1 MKKDISIRV
10 WLASVVT
17 QMEVPMIRKL
27 FLLTIFSFV
36 MHHLG
41 AQETAMPEGTISYL
55 SKNKVYIRFNDTKSM
70 KIGDTLTVWQDEKW
84 KKALVI
90 ESLSSQS
97 CVSQAILT
105 ITFTIGDKIRTTLKE
120 ITATKK
126 IIPDAI
132 KPDLSVKETAVKK
145 DSLTKP
151 KQRIESRLSI
161 ATNGSRDKNAR
172 DFDRVRTTATL
183 DIDNIRDSKFSLESY
198 VNYTHKLGTPINDS
212 TFQADFKIYS
222 MALSYASENGIVL
235 SMGRKMNNHLANMGA
250 IDGLQ
255 IEKKFKKLTLGAF
268 GGTRP
273 DNQDYSFNS
282 NLGQFGGYMAHEIV
296 TSNGPI
302 QTSIA
307 FAEQKYFSATDRR
320 FIYFQHSNAW
330 IKKLQFFYSIEC
342 ELFQNI
348 NQIKT
353 NRFNLTSTYFSLRY
367 KPSNKISFTTS
378 YDNRKNIIYYETYR
392 SYIEQLINQETRQ
405 GFRLQ
410 MNYRILPL
418 INLSLSSFY
427 RFQSN
432 RPDPTK
438 NYFANLSF
446 SQIPKL
452 KASFNMNFNYMNTY
466 YFSGSILGTS
476 ITKDLFKGLVSTELS
491 YRKVDYRFFNKD
503 QGTLNQHI
511 WGFSLNI
518 YGKKRISLMVS
529 YEGTYEPNVQYGR
542 YYLSLT
548 KRFRSKKQPNP

>member
-1 MKKDISIRV
+1 MKMDISIRV

-105 ITFTIGDKIRTTLKE
+105 ITFAIGDKIRTIPKE
-120 ITATKK
+120 NIATKK
-126 IIPDAI
+126 IIPDAK

-198 VNYTHKLGTPINDS
+198 VNYTHKLGTPVNDS

-282 NLGQFGGYMAHEIV
+282 NLVQFGGYMAHEIV

-330 IKKLQFFYSIEC
+330 LKKLQFFYSIEC

-518 YGKKRISLMVS
+518 YGKKRTSLMVS

-548 KRFRSKKQPNP
+548 KRFRSKKQTNP

>member
-1 MKKDISIRV
+1 MKMDISIRV

-105 ITFTIGDKIRTTLKE
+105 ITFTIGDKIRTIPKE
-120 ITATKK
+120 NIATKK
-126 IIPDAI
+126 IIPDAK

-198 VNYTHKLGTPINDS
+198 VNYTHKLGTPVNDS

-282 NLGQFGGYMAHEIV
+282 NLVQFGGYMAHEIV

-302 QTSIA
+302 QTSIG

-330 IKKLQFFYSIEC
+330 LKKLQFFYSIEC

-410 MNYRILPL
+410 MNYRVHPL

-518 YGKKRISLMVS
+518 YGKKRTSLMVS

-548 KRFRSKKQPNP
+548 KRFRSKKQTNP

>member
-1 MKKDISIRV
+1 MKMDISIRV

-27 FLLTIFSFV
+27 FFLV
-36 MHHLG
+36 MFGLMMHQLG
-41 AQETAMPEGTISYL
+41 AQETAMSEGTISYL

-97 CVSQAILT
+97 CITQAILL
-105 ITFTIGDKIRTTLKE
+105 IPFAIGDKIRTTLKE

-126 IIPDAI
+126 IIPDAM
-132 KPDLSVKETAVKK
+132 KPDLSVKEISVKK

-222 MALSYASENGIVL
+222 MALSYASDNGIVL
-235 SMGRKMNNHLANMGA
+235 SMGRKMNNHLATMGA

-255 IEKKFKKLTLGAF
+255 IEKNFKKLTLGAF

-353 NRFNLTSTYFSLRY
+353 NKFNLTSTYFSLRY
-367 KPSNKISFTTS
+367 KPSNKISITTS

-410 MNYRILPL
+410 MNYRIHPL
-418 INLSLSSFY
+418 VNLSLSSFY
-427 RFQSN
+427 RYQSN

-438 NYFANLSF
+438 NYFANLSI

-452 KASFNMNFNYMNTY
+452 KASFNLNFNYMNTY

-476 ITKDLFKGLVSTELS
+476 ITKDLFKGLVSSEFS
-491 YRKVDYRFFNKD
+491 YRKVDYRFFNND

-518 YGKKRISLMVS
+518 YGKKRTSLMVS
-529 YEGTYEPNVQYGR
+529 YEGTYEPKVKYSR

>member
-1 MKKDISIRV
+1 M
-10 WLASVVT
+10 LH
-17 QMEVPMIRKL
+17 Q
-27 FLLTIFSFV
+27 
-36 MHHLG
+36 LG
-41 AQETAMPEGTISYL
+41 AQDTAMSEGTISYL

-70 KIGDTLTVWQDEKW
+70 QIGDTLTIWQDEKW

-97 CVSQAILT
+97 CVTQAILP
-105 ITFTIGDKIRTTLKE
+105 ITFAIGDKIRTTLKE
-120 ITATKK
+120 ITTTKK

-161 ATNGSRDKNAR
+161 ATNGSRDKNAH

-198 VNYTHKLGTPINDS
+198 VTINHKIGTPINDS

-222 MALSYASENGIVL
+222 LALDYVSDHGLLISI
-235 SMGRKMNNHLANMGA
+235 GRKTNNRLANMGA

-255 IEKKFKKLTLGAF
+255 IEKSIKKLTLGAF
-268 GGTRP
+268 GGSRP
-273 DNQDYSFNS
+273 DHQDYSFNT
-282 NLGQFGGYMAHEIV
+282 NLSQFGGYVTHEIETV
-296 TSNGPI
+296 NGPI

-320 FIYFQHSNAW
+320 FIYFQHSNTW
-330 IKKLQFFYSIEC
+330 FKKLQFFYSIEC
-342 ELFQNI
+342 DMFQNI

-353 NRFNLTSTYFSLRY
+353 TKFDLTSTYFSLRY
-367 KPSNKISFTTS
+367 KPTNRISFTTS

-410 MNYRILPL
+410 MNYRIHPL
-418 INLSLSSFY
+418 VNLSLSSFY
-427 RFQSN
+427 RYQSN

-452 KASFNMNFNYMNTY
+452 QASVNMNFNYINTY
-466 YFSGSILGTS
+466 YFKGSILGTS
-476 ITKDLFKGLVSTELS
+476 LTKSLFKGLVSTELS
-491 YRKVDYRFFNKD
+491 YRKVDYRFLDKD
-503 QGTLNQHI
+503 QGTQKQHI
-511 WGFSLNI
+511 WGLSLNI
-518 YGKKRISLMVS
+518 YGKKRTSFMVS
-529 YEGTYEPNVQYGR
+529 YEGTYEPKVQYGR
-542 YYLSLT
+542 YYLTLT
-548 KRFRSKKQPNP
+548 QRFRSKKQKNP

>member
-1 MKKDISIRV
+1 MKMDISIRV

-105 ITFTIGDKIRTTLKE
+105 ITFTIGDKIRTIPKE
-120 ITATKK
+120 NIATKK

-222 MALSYASENGIVL
+222 MALSYASDNGIVL

-282 NLGQFGGYMAHEIV
+282 NLGQFGGYMAHEII

-330 IKKLQFFYSIEC
+330 LKKLQFFYSIEC

-518 YGKKRISLMVS
+518 YGKKRTSLMVS

>member
-1 MKKDISIRV
+1 
-10 WLASVVT
+10 
-17 QMEVPMIRKL
+17 
-27 FLLTIFSFV
+27 

-70 KIGDTLTVWQDEKW
+70 KIGVTLTVWQDEKW

-105 ITFTIGDKIRTTLKE
+105 ITFTIGDKIRTIPKE
-120 ITATKK
+120 NIATKK

-255 IEKKFKKLTLGAF
+255 IEKKFKKLMLGAF

-330 IKKLQFFYSIEC
+330 LKKLQFFYSIEC

-353 NRFNLTSTYFSLRY
+353 SRFNLTSTYFSLRY

-410 MNYRILPL
+410 MNYRVHPL

-518 YGKKRISLMVS
+518 YGKKRTSLMVS

>member
-132 KPDLSVKETAVKK
+132 KPDLSFKEAVVKK

-222 MALSYASENGIVL
+222 MALSYASDNGIVL

-282 NLGQFGGYMAHEIV
+282 NLVQFGGYMAHEIV

-330 IKKLQFFYSIEC
+330 LKKLQFFYSIEC

-518 YGKKRISLMVS
+518 YGKKRTSLMVS

>member
-1 MKKDISIRV
+1 
-10 WLASVVT
+10 
-17 QMEVPMIRKL
+17 
-27 FLLTIFSFV
+27 

-222 MALSYASENGIVL
+222 MALSYASDNGIVL

-255 IEKKFKKLTLGAF
+255 IEKKLKKLTLGAF

-273 DNQDYSFNS
+273 DNQDYSYNS

-410 MNYRILPL
+410 MNYRIHPL
-418 INLSLSSFY
+418 VNLSLSSFY
-427 RFQSN
+427 LFQSS

-491 YRKVDYRFFNKD
+491 YRKVDYRFFNND

-518 YGKKRISLMVS
+518 YGKKRTSLMVS
-529 YEGTYEPNVQYGR
+529 YEGTYEPKVQYSR
-542 YYLSLT
+542 FYLSLT

>member
-132 KPDLSVKETAVKK
+132 KPDLSFKEADVKK

-222 MALSYASENGIVL
+222 MALSYASDNGIVL

-282 NLGQFGGYMAHEIV
+282 NLGQFGGYMAHEII

-353 NRFNLTSTYFSLRY
+353 NKFNLTSTYFSLRY

-518 YGKKRISLMVS
+518 YGKKRTSLMVS

>member
-1 MKKDISIRV
+1 MKMDISIRV

-282 NLGQFGGYMAHEIV
+282 NLVQFGGYMAHEIV

-330 IKKLQFFYSIEC
+330 LKKLQFFYSIEC

-410 MNYRILPL
+410 MNYRVHPL

-518 YGKKRISLMVS
+518 YGKKRTSLMVS

>member
-1 MKKDISIRV
+1 MDISIRV

-41 AQETAMPEGTISYL
+41 AQETAMHEGTISYL

-126 IIPDAI
+126 IIPDAK

-282 NLGQFGGYMAHEIV
+282 NLVQFGGYMAHEIV

-330 IKKLQFFYSIEC
+330 LKKLQFFYSIEC

-518 YGKKRISLMVS
+518 YGKKRTSLMVS

>member
-1 MKKDISIRV
+1 
-10 WLASVVT
+10 
-17 QMEVPMIRKL
+17 
-27 FLLTIFSFV
+27 
-36 MHHLG
+36 
-41 AQETAMPEGTISYL
+41 
-55 SKNKVYIRFNDTKSM
+55 
-70 KIGDTLTVWQDEKW
+70 
-84 KKALVI
+84 
-90 ESLSSQS
+90 
-97 CVSQAILT
+97 
-105 ITFTIGDKIRTTLKE
+105 
-120 ITATKK
+120 
-126 IIPDAI
+126 
-132 KPDLSVKETAVKK
+132 
-145 DSLTKP
+145 
-151 KQRIESRLSI
+151 
-161 ATNGSRDKNAR
+161 
-172 DFDRVRTTATL
+172 
-183 DIDNIRDSKFSLESY
+183 
-198 VNYTHKLGTPINDS
+198 
-212 TFQADFKIYS
+212 
-222 MALSYASENGIVL
+222 
-235 SMGRKMNNHLANMGA
+235 
-250 IDGLQ
+250 
-255 IEKKFKKLTLGAF
+255 
-268 GGTRP
+268 
-273 DNQDYSFNS
+273 
-282 NLGQFGGYMAHEIV
+282 
-296 TSNGPI
+296 
-302 QTSIA
+302 
-307 FAEQKYFSATDRR
+307 
-320 FIYFQHSNAW
+320 
-330 IKKLQFFYSIEC
+330 
-342 ELFQNI
+342 
-348 NQIKT
+348 
-353 NRFNLTSTYFSLRY
+353 LTSTYFSLRY

-518 YGKKRISLMVS
+518 YGKKRTSLMVS

-548 KRFRSKKQPNP
+548 KRFRSKKQTNP

>member
-1 MKKDISIRV
+1 MKMDISIRV

-41 AQETAMPEGTISYL
+41 AQETAMHEGTISYL

-126 IIPDAI
+126 IIPDAK

-282 NLGQFGGYMAHEIV
+282 NLVQFGGYMAHEIV

-330 IKKLQFFYSIEC
+330 LKKLQFFYSIEC

-518 YGKKRISLMVS
+518 YGKKRTSLMVS